1 MKKLYFF
8 LLLAL
13 CCFPVWGKD
22 AYLPKDNTVTA
33 SPIRKTG
40 AAGNRSGW
48 QVGTDYLRT
57 AWGSTHWGNGLELH
71 VGYLFNH
78 WYFGLFGSRS
88 RLKETY
94 EDLLLFPVIGV
105 ETKYCFDCG
114 KWSPY
119 VGAGGVY
126 AEDHVNKAVYPNNIY
141 LQYKAL
147 FARLSGGV
155 KYYLYDWL
163 ALHAG
168 VTGMV
173 SSPGFLMDCRL
184 GLSFQF

>member
-78 WYFGLFGSRS
+78 
-88 RLKETY
+88 
-94 EDLLLFPVIGV
+94 
-105 ETKYCFDCG
+105 
-114 KWSPY
+114 
-119 VGAGGVY
+119 
-126 AEDHVNKAVYPNNIY
+126 
-141 LQYKAL
+141 
-147 FARLSGGV
+147 
-155 KYYLYDWL
+155 
-163 ALHAG
+163 
-168 VTGMV
+168 
-173 SSPGFLMDCRL
+173 
-184 GLSFQF
+184 